1 MRVWLLCSG
10 FFNKREVIMSN
21 ITGSACWFLC
31 ELLCPTFYIK
41 EIYDFGF
48 EPEVYSFDVWIKIV
62 VPSLPPSISLSENLK
77 WLQVTFAHPPSKVLS
92 FTSFFFFSHFCNSC
106 FGSFGSCYLLYPRPL
121 SLFPA

>member
-62 VPSLPPSISLSENLK
+62 VPSLPPAISLSENLK

-92 FTSFFFFSHFCNSC
+92 FTSFFF
-106 FGSFGSCYLLYPRPL
+106 L
-121 SLFPA
+121 